1 MFQRF
6 HRWTLCLLLV
16 ACGAPGLT
24 PHLSDER
31 LPQGTVGVAYS
42 TTISARGGSGS
53 MSYDV
58 LDGTL
63 PPGLSL
69 SGTGAL
75 TGTPG
80 EAGDFRFTVE
90 VRDRRGATAR
100 GRFSVSIVEAGFFSL
115 DALTLDDA
123 YTDTDVSRS
132 LEAQGGAPPL
142 RWAITEGALPPGVT
156 LSEMGLLSGIPSM
169 AGEHAFTITAT
180 DAEERTASR
189 ALTLSVF
196 EPPVLL
202 TSSLAPGSA
211 GTAYLQDI
219 EHTGGKPPLTL
230 SMSGT
235 LPAGL
240 QWSGTR
246 LTGTPAAAA
255 SASLTFELV
264 DANARRTSVTLSLQI
279 HDRLII
285 TSPELPT
292 AYSVE
297 AIAATFTAAGGSPP
311 YVFSLNT
318 GVLPT
323 GVTLSTAGALTGT
336 PSTTGDY
343 PIVVKVVDARD
354 DSATASTT
362 LKVRAPVTIE
372 ATTFADAY
380 RGTTFSHEL
389 TARGGEGALT
399 WSVTSGSL
407 PSGLSLSSS
416 GTLSGTVASTANTS
430 TFTVRATDLN
440 ARFAERPLSLSVFST
455 PQLTTTTLDA
465 AQRGVAFNQTL
476 STVGGK
482 APLTF
487 SLTSGALPTG
497 LTLDAH
503 LGRIAGTPQ
512 QAGTSSFTVQVSDAN
527 GRTDA
532 QPLTMMVTS
541 SVEAPRLEVAS
552 WNIEWFGAPG
562 NGPVDDDLQ
571 RQKAAQVIAGAEIP
585 VWGLVEMVDT
595 THFTNLIDSL
605 PGYEGFLANDPSV
618 TSGSFFYGVN
628 EQKPGFLYDATRV
641 EVSSATLILTD
652 YDPTFAGRPPL
663 RVDALVDLEGEAVEL
678 IFIVLHLKAF
688 TDVDSYTKRLNAS
701 AALKTYLDTNLP
713 TERVLVI
720 GDWND
725 DVDVSISWDPIN
737 LTRRPTPF
745 ENFVTDTADYAFLTS
760 ALSAA
765 GMTSTVGHGEMIDH
779 HLATDELAAWHVG
792 TSEVLRPDLWPSPV
806 TEYGS
811 TTSDHFPVV
820 SRFEP

>member
-1 MFQRF
+1 MIQRL
-6 HRWTLCLLLV
+6 RRLTLCLLLIG
-16 ACGAPGLT
+16 CGFPGDT
-24 PHLSDER
+24 PYLSDER
-31 LPQGTVGVAYS
+31 LPQGAVGVAYS
-42 TTISARGGSGS
+42 TVISARGGTGS
-53 MSYDV
+53 LSYD
-58 LDGTL
+58 LLQGAL
-63 PPGLSL
+63 PPGLTL
-69 SGTGAL
+69 AATGELA
-75 TGTPG
+75 GTPVEPG
-80 EAGDFRFTVE
+80 ASSFTVE
-90 VRDRRGATAR
+90 VRDRRGATDSAD
-100 GRFSVSIVEAGFFSL
+100 FTLTIVATDAFSL

-123 YTDTDVSRS
+123 YTDTDVSRT
-132 LEAQGGAPPL
+132 LAAQGGTLPL
-142 RWAITEGALPPGVT
+142 RWAITEGALPAGVT
-156 LSEMGLLSGIPSM
+156 LSETGLLSGIPSM

-196 EPPVLL
+196 DPPVVL

-246 LTGTPAAAA
+246 LSGTPATAA

-264 DANARRTSVTLSLQI
+264 DANARQTSVTLSLQI

-292 AYSVE
+292 AYRGE
-297 AIAATFTAAGGSPP
+297 AFAATFPAAGGSPP

-343 PIVVKVVDARD
+343 PIVVKVVDARN
-354 DSATASTT
+354 DSATASVT
-362 LKVRAPVTIE
+362 LKVRAPVTIT
-372 ATTFADAY
+372 ATTLADAY

-389 TARGGEGALT
+389 TASGGEGDLT
-399 WSVTSGSL
+399 WSVTSGNL
-407 PSGLSLSSS
+407 PSGLSLSAA
-416 GTLSGTVASTANTS
+416 GTLSGTVSSTANPS
-430 TFTVRATDLN
+430 TFTARATDLN

-455 PQLTTTTLDA
+455 PQLTTTSLNP
-465 AQRGVAFNQTL
+465 AQRGIAFSQTL

-487 SLTSGALPTG
+487 SLTTGALPAG
-497 LTLDAH
+497 LSLDAS

-532 QPLTMMVTS
+532 QPLAMTVTT

-562 NGPVDDDLQ
+562 NGPADDDQQ

-595 THFTNLIDSL
+595 THFTNLISSL
-605 PGYEGFLANDPSV
+605 PGYEGFLADDPSV
-618 TSGSFFYGVN
+618 TWGTSFYGVS

-641 EVSSATLILTD
+641 EVTGASLILTD
-652 YDPTFAGRPPL
+652 YDLTFAGRPPL
-663 RVDALVDLEGEAVEL
+663 RVDALVDLDGDAVEL
-678 IFIVLHLKAF
+678 VFIVLHLKAF
-688 TDVDSYTKRLNAS
+688 KDVTSYGKRKDAS
-701 AALKTYLDTNLP
+701 VALKSYLDTTLP
-713 TERVLVI
+713 DDRVLVI

-725 DVDVSISWDPIN
+725 DVDESITWDPIN
-737 LTRRPTPF
+737 LTRMPTPF
-745 ENFVTDTADYAFLTS
+745 ENFVTDTADYTFLTS

-792 TSEVLRPDLWPSPV
+792 TSEVLRPDLWSSPV